1 MGRDGKNGI
10 WDPDIPRHVGITG
23 YVWSAVDVPEASE
36 VVVVSRWLPP
46 GGIGD
51 DVAILP
57 QQGFNDLEDSWVADG
72 ALDEAAPVEHFVA
85 KWGRLLGEISS
96 FIRWELVKDPFDLGT
111 ERGNLISREYVI
123 E

>member
-1 MGRDGKNGI
+1 MGRDGEHGI
-10 WDPDIPRHVGITG
+10 GDPGVPGDTGITRD
-23 YVWSAVDVPEASE
+23 VRTSVDMPKAPE
-36 VVVVSRWLPP
+36 VVVLARPLPP
-46 GGIGD
+46 SGIGD

>member
-1 MGRDGKNGI
+1 
-10 WDPDIPRHVGITG
+10 
-23 YVWSAVDVPEASE
+23 VWSAVDVPEASE